1 MRTDQ
6 LLHLQVRDIVFKDT
20 YMQLNIR
27 RLKTDQMQ
35 NGALVHIAKLESP
48 LCPYTFTKTY
58 IAEMG
63 LHDGDFL
70 IFQFKSTKKGHNV
83 KGHQPLSYFSARQ
96 TFIHHMKRIF
106 PDKNIGLHGLRGR
119 RCHDV

>member
-1 MRTDQ
+1 MGFTGFMRTDQ

-48 LCPYTFTKTY
+48 LCPFTFTKTY

-63 LHDGDFL
+63 LHDR
-70 IFQFKSTKKGHNV
+70 
-83 KGHQPLSYFSARQ
+83 LSHISIQ
-96 TFIHHMKRIF
+96 IDEKRT
-106 PDKNIGLHGLRGR
+106 
-119 RCHDV
+119 